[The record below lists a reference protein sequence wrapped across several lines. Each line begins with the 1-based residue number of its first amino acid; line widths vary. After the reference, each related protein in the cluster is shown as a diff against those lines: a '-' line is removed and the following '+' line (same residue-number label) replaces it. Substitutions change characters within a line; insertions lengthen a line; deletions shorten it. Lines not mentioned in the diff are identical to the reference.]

1 MSKFVLDLNNYCPGS
16 LVIVKSINSKEIMEK
31 LKDSQLIVNADGA
44 IYHLNLRPEQIAD
57 TIIIVGDPG
66 RVKSISRHFDEI
78 EYQGQNREIMTHTG
92 RIGKKRI
99 SALSTGMGPDNIDIV
114 LNELDALVNIDLKE
128 RVPKSEHKSLNIVRL
143 GTSGAVQADIEVDS
157 YVMSKYGLGIDG
169 VMNFYEAAE
178 GVLEIEMN
186 EALIKHTNWPNE
198 LAKPYIVK
206 SSEDLAKKVGFDMLQ
221 GITATAPGFYG
232 PQGRKL
238 RMGLKYPDLIQ
249 RLESFTYQDERILNF
264 EMETSALYGLG
275 RSLGHNVLTIC
286 AVIANRITE
295 TYTKDHRPPIERLI
309 KILLERLTS

>member
-1 MSKFVLDLNNYCPGS
+1 
-16 LVIVKSINSKEIMEK
+16 MEK
-31 LKDSQLIVNADGA
+31 LKDSQLIVNAEGA

-66 RVKSISRHFDEI
+66 RVSKISKYFDEI

-92 RIGKKRI
+92 RIGKMH
-99 SALSTGMGPDNIDIV
+99 LTVMSTGMGPDNIDIV

-128 RVPKSEHKSLNIVRL
+128 KVKKSEHKSLNIVRL
-143 GTSGAVQADIEVDS
+143 GTSGAIQADIPIDS
-157 YVMSKYGLGIDG
+157 FVMSKYGLGIDG
-169 VMNFYEAAE
+169 LMNFYETAN
-178 GVLEIEMN
+178 GILESEMN
-186 EALIKHTNWPNE
+186 EALIAHTNWPND
-198 LAKPYIVK
+198 LARPYIVK
-206 SSEDLAKKVGFDMLQ
+206 SSENLAEKIGFDMLQ

-249 RLESFTYQDERILNF
+249 RLESFTYNNERILNF

-275 RSLGHNVLTIC
+275 RSLGHNVLTVC

-295 TYTKDHRPPIERLI
+295 SYTKDHNPPIEKLI
-309 KILLERLTS
+309 QTLLERLSS